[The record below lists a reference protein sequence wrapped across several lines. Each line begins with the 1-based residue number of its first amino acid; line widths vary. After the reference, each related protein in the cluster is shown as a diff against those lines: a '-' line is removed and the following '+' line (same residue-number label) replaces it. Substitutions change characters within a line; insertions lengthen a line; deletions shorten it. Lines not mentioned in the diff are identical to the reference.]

1 MRKNPF
7 LSKQLSSNE
16 EAEEIQTE
24 ALRRQTHRNLTFQEG
39 ERRWVLMSYD
49 APTAQQMQTHTSP
62 TFQGDDKERQQAV
75 VS

>member
-1 MRKNPF
+1 MY
-7 LSKQLSSNE
+7 SEQLSSNA
-16 EAEEIQTE
+16 EAKKILTE
-24 ALRRQTHRNLTFQEG
+24 ALRRQTHRILTFQEG